1 MNEEEIKQTL
11 DLHSKWLAKEEGGVR
26 ANLNGADL
34 SGAYL
39 SRTNLCW
46 ANLSKA
52 YLYGANLREANLS
65 GASLSRANLCWAS
78 LSGAYLYGANLYRAD
93 LSGADLI
100 GADLSGA
107 NLAQVQGVRVADCQ
121 WSAHGAFGRRI
132 TAVELPTGLQFY
144 CGCFDGS
151 EAQLRAF
158 IDGSNPTLKSSR
170 LKALDFL
177 LSCF

>member
-1 MNEEEIKQTL
+1 MNAEQIKQTL
-11 DLHSKWLAKEEGGVR
+11 DLHSKWLHSEEGARR

-34 SGAYL
+34 Y
-39 SRTNLCW
+39 
-46 ANLSKA
+46 K
-52 YLYGANLREANLS
+52 
-65 GASLSRANLCWAS
+65 AS
-78 LSGAYLYGANLYRAD
+78 LSGADLSWADLSGANLSRADLSGANLSEANLSGANLYRAD

>member
-1 MNEEEIKQTL
+1 MPFPAANNKTNTIMTTEQIKQTL

-26 ANLNGADL
+26 ADLSGANLCRASLSGADLSWADL
-34 SGAYL
+34 SGANL
-39 SRTNLCW
+39 SRADLSG
-46 ANLSKA
+46 ANLS
-52 YLYGANLREANLS
+52 EANLS
-65 GASLSRANLCWAS
+65 
-78 LSGAYLYGANLYRAD
+78 GANLYRAD